1 MNITPKPDSDP
12 AASEVNSKL
21 FEDLTGIVT
30 PDAFSQLIATISP
43 DHLLYSINRETYP
56 YNLLQHLLQ
65 KPMQNWP
72 LVEILLQ
79 QPGWSINAP
88 NSFGRTPL
96 HKLIAS
102 NAPTKA
108 IRKLIDAKAIIDS
121 LDKDGNTPLHTAVI
135 NANKEAVQIL
145 LENGANCDIQVTTA
159 LVFSLVLYIYYHPCS
174 MMQHKEK
181 AVQLLLE
188 HAATFCTFTTTQ
200 PKS

>member
-1 MNITPKPDSDP
+1 MQEAKPDRDQ

-21 FEDLTGIVT
+21 FEDLTV
-30 PDAFSQLIATISP
+30 DAFRHLLTTISP
-43 DHLLYSINRETYP
+43 EHLLYSISRETYD

-65 KPMQNWP
+65 KPVQNWP

-79 QPGWSINAP
+79 QQGWSINAP

-108 IRKLIDAKAIIDS
+108 IRKLIDAKAIVDT

-145 LENGANCDIQVTTA
+145 LEHGAKVNVQVT
-159 LVFSLVLYIYYHPCS
+159 SNIWLY
-174 MMQHKEK
+174 
-181 AVQLLLE
+181 
-188 HAATFCTFTTTQ
+188 F
-200 PKS
+200 

>member
-1 MNITPKPDSDP
+1 MQEAKPDSDP

-135 NANKEAVQIL
+135 NANKE
-145 LENGANCDIQVTTA
+145 T
-159 LVFSLVLYIYYHPCS
+159 
-174 MMQHKEK
+174 
-181 AVQLLLE
+181 VQLLLE
-188 HAATFCTFTTTQ
+188 HGAKVNVQVTTPHFVHSIPHSAQKADIGYVLSLVLYIDYHTAATQ